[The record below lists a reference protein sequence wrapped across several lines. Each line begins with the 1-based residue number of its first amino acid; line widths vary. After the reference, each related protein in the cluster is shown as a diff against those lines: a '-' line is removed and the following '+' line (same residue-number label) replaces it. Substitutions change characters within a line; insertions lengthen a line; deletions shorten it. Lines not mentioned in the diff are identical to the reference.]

1 MLSQPQSRLVVRSRL
16 SREQILDHVWD
27 YNFTGDTSIIESC
40 ICALRRKL
48 DNSQPRPIHTI
59 RGIGYV
65 LRILP
70 P

>member
-1 MLSQPQSRLVVRSRL
+1 VR
-16 SREQILDHVWD
+16 D
-27 YNFTGDTSIIESC
+27 YNFTGDTSIIQSY

-65 LRILP
+65 LRIPHPSRLR
-70 P
+70 